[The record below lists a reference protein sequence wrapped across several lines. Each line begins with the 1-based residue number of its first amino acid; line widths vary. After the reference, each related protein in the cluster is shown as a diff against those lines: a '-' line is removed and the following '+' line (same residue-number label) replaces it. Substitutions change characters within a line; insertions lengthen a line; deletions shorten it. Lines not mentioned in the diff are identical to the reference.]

1 MGNNTDGRRNF
12 IMLNGK
18 IILIEQLR
26 RQIFSDEVRRI
37 QAQTSINQD
46 KPKAKRKGVS
56 RSPPQSC
63 FQSCEGLERHCQTE
77 VPLVD
82 VVDFGNTTLDR
93 QTTAH
98 AVAEADA
105 RGIKISS
112 ASCAALRRSH
122 NCGQAQCVCLA

>member
-1 MGNNTDGRRNF
+1 MGKNTDGRRNF

-18 IILIEQLR
+18 IILNEQIR
-26 RQIFSDEVRRI
+26 RQIFCDDVRRI
-37 QAQTSINQD
+37 QAPRYVSED
-46 KPKAKRKGVS
+46 KHKAKRKGVS

-105 RGIKISS
+105 RGIKI
-112 ASCAALRRSH
+112 
-122 NCGQAQCVCLA
+122 